1 MKIFLLQSLLNMIIG
16 PVGQWVGE
24 LVVGGRLVGGSVV
37 GGFNKTQ
44 FWGYWECLELF
55 ISILN
60 SEFQKRWF
68 RINTST

>member
-44 FWGYWECLELF
+44 F
-55 ISILN
+55 
-60 SEFQKRWF
+60 
-68 RINTST
+68 